1 MPNDLTEVHETKL
14 VEQTAPLAA
23 EKDLFCP
30 DAIYECDN
38 DLEIPSLRLDMQAK
52 RCTIPFLAFG
62 EQKRTYQMN
71 GTGTLHFYVD
81 DYRWGDSLYQHPEKI
96 LKHNPMNIIEP
107 NYSLF
112 NDTPIAFGMQAI
124 YKKRLI
130 SRYMQEKGIRV
141 FADLNVA
148 SKFYKL
154 NMIGIPQGW
163 KAYAT
168 RGYSDRVHYLE
179 FEHKLAQSWSGIE
192 NPLFVVYGG
201 GNVIKDYCR
210 NHGLIYVT
218 PMVVIKKKLKA
229 VKEMSETVAF
239 FGQELSLSSMLP
251 SNHKM
256 PRLEDIKSLQ
266 IEDYCDEKL

>member
-107 NYSLF
+107 MVMYWLF
-112 NDTPIAFGMQAI
+112 FSAMPCSRLWMAI
-124 YKKRLI
+124 SI
-130 SRYMQEKGIRV
+130 
-141 FADLNVA
+141 
-148 SKFYKL
+148 
-154 NMIGIPQGW
+154 
-163 KAYAT
+163 
-168 RGYSDRVHYLE
+168 
-179 FEHKLAQSWSGIE
+179 
-192 NPLFVVYGG
+192 
-201 GNVIKDYCR
+201 
-210 NHGLIYVT
+210 
-218 PMVVIKKKLKA
+218 
-229 VKEMSETVAF
+229 
-239 FGQELSLSSMLP
+239 LSLSSSILRRLSFCLSMMICCFCRSSRVMESCVCVVSVADGVAGAGFWAP
-251 SNHKM
+251 VVVNIKTKVM
-256 PRLEDIKSLQ
+256 PIMALIH
-266 IEDYCDEKL
+266 